1 MIQKLPHRVDWRDEE
16 RHRPEA
22 EPLWSE
28 SYYADFVSDDGELAG
43 YLRLGLYPNQRVSW
57 WTAMIT
63 KVGQPLIAWRDY
75 ELPIP
80 VDGTLQLRARGL
92 ELTLDTAKPLEEFTI
107 RASGTGEVHSRPE
120 AIYEGEVGQSIDL
133 FLDLKWRTDGS
144 PYHYDLTTRYEI
156 PCLVAGRLRLGDQ
169 EISLSGS
176 GQRDHSWGVR
186 DWWSLAWCWASTR
199 LDDGTRIHVT
209 DVRFPNRPA
218 FGYIQSARGIEPVS
232 TLTITEEIGDHGF
245 PYSAR
250 IKLDPG
256 GLDLAVYPLAFGP
269 LLLRA
274 NDGRVSRFP
283 RAMARYEASDG
294 RRGLG
299 WIEWNQPTL
308 IE

>member
-63 KVGQPLIAWRDY
+63 KVGQPLIAWTDY

-133 FLDLKWRTDGS
+133 CLDLKWRTDGS

>member
-1 MIQKLPHRVDWRDEE
+1 
-16 RHRPEA
+16 
-22 EPLWSE
+22 
-28 SYYADFVSDDGELAG
+28 
-43 YLRLGLYPNQRVSW
+43 
-57 WTAMIT
+57 
-63 KVGQPLIAWRDY
+63 
-75 ELPIP
+75 
-80 VDGTLQLRARGL
+80 
-92 ELTLDTAKPLEEFTI
+92 LTLDTAKPLEEFTI

-218 FGYIQSARGIEPVS
+218 FGYIQSARGVEPVS

-250 IKLDPG
+250 IILDPG